1 MTDASEPRDTGPGAD
16 VASDEPGDARP
27 EHDAPAA
34 PAADVV
40 EPPLDVPLDDTTA
53 RLRAL
58 EQERDTFLDHLRRE
72 RAEFENYRRRSTRE
86 QAEAFDRGA
95 EALTSQLLG
104 VLDNFGYVL
113 EAAKD
118 HDDAVAKGV
127 RMVHTE
133 LRDVLGRAG
142 LEEVPGVGS
151 SFDPTVHDAVMQV
164 EGDTDEDGEPVVAQV
179 LRTGYRFKG
188 RVLRPASVA
197 VTQP

>member
-1 MTDASEPRDTGPGAD
+1 MTDPADPMNQPSAPPDGEPPAD
-16 VASDEPGDARP
+16 
-27 EHDAPAA
+27 DAPAQPEQ
-34 PAADVV
+34 PAAPDVV
-40 EPPLDVPLDDTTA
+40 GQEAGGAVTPEVSVAEALDIAT
-53 RLRAL
+53 R
-58 EQERDTFLDHLRRE
+58 ERDTYLDHLRRE

-86 QAEAFDRGA
+86 RTEAFDRGA
-95 EALTSQLLG
+95 EALISQMLG

-127 RMVHTE
+127 RMVYTE

-142 LEEVPGVGS
+142 LEDVPGVGAP
-151 SFDPTVHDAVMQV
+151 FDPTWHDAVMQV
-164 EGDTDEDGEPVVAQV
+164 EGETTQEGEPVVAQV

-197 VTQP
+197 VTQ